1 MRLACAFW
9 ICMALQTQVE
19 PPPRSAMTPMSYR
32 VVGRRVESA
41 DVVTLQLEAN
51 DGSRLRFAAGQFNM
65 LYAYAVGEVA
75 ISISANPLGDGP
87 IAHTVRNV
95 GTVSRA
101 LCRLQIGD
109 TLGLRGPFGSDW
121 GLDSAA
127 GSDLV
132 IVAGGIGLAPL
143 RSVITQVIVQR
154 ARFGTVEIVV
164 GTRSPE
170 ELAFKEEVETWR
182 ARADL
187 AVHVTVDRATPG
199 WHGTVGV
206 VTTVLPRV
214 HVDPDAIALIC
225 GPEVMMR
232 FTALALMERGMAASR
247 IRVSMERNMQCAIAQ
262 CGHCQL
268 GSAFVCADGP
278 VFTWEQVEPLL
289 AVRQL

>member
-1 MRLACAFW
+1 MRLACASW
-9 ICMALQTQVE
+9 ICMALRMQVE
-19 PPPRSAMTPMSYR
+19 SPPRGAMTPMSYR
-32 VVGRRVESA
+32 VVGRHVESP
-41 DVVTLQLEAN
+41 DVVTLQLEATY
-51 DGSRLRFAAGQFNM
+51 GSRVHFAAGQFNM
-65 LYAYAVGEVA
+65 LYAYPVGEVA

-95 GTVSRA
+95 GAVSRA
-101 LCRLQIGD
+101 LCGLQIGA

-121 GLDSAA
+121 GLDTAA
-127 GSDLV
+127 GGDLI

-143 RSVITQVIVQR
+143 RSVITQVIAQR
-154 ARFGTVEIVV
+154 ERFGAVEIVV
-164 GTRSPE
+164 GTRTPE
-170 ELAFKEEVETWR
+170 ELAFKEEVEAWR
-182 ARADL
+182 ARTDL

-214 HVDPDAIALIC
+214 HVAPDAIALIC

-232 FTALALMERGMAASR
+232 FTALALMERGMPASR

-268 GSAFVCADGP
+268 GPAFVCADGP
-278 VFTWEQVEPLL
+278 VFTWEQMEPLL